1 MISDQVYKPLPPSR
15 PEMATTSTRVA
26 YILTPI
32 TFGGSEKV
40 SLNFLRTVD
49 RSRFDIQPILLTRPW
64 EEAPYFA
71 CELKKLG
78 YTYDTIPVGL
88 KASGDRLRVPRV
100 AWRLH
105 SILKQGS
112 FDLVHTHGY
121 FADICGLPVARLL
134 GINGIST
141 CHGFI
146 ANDRKLTTYNLLD
159 KYALRLSRSV
169 IAVSEGIKAELTRSG
184 ILDFRITVIP
194 NAVETSSGEEEL
206 RARRQEKRRSLAIAP
221 HEHVVGYLGRLSE
234 EKGLT
239 YLLDAATELR
249 DAPVP
254 VKLLLIGDG
263 PERSALEQLV
273 RVRGLESMVIFAGFQ
288 TDIEYWLPALD
299 SFVLPS
305 LTEGTPMALLEAM
318 AVGVPVVA
326 TAVGGVPMVV
336 TDGVNGLLVPPG
348 RVGPISDKIQMLI
361 ENPDLKRRLSIEGLN
376 TIKTKYDIHSWC
388 RRIENLYDGIK

>member
-1 MISDQVYKPLPPSR
+1 
-15 PEMATTSTRVA
+15 MATTSTRIA

-32 TFGGSEKV
+32 TFGGAEKV

-49 RSRFDIQPILLTRPW
+49 RNRFDVQPILLTRPW
-64 EEAPYFA
+64 EEEPYFA
-71 CELKKLG
+71 CELQQLG
-78 YTYDTIPVGL
+78 YAYDTIPVGL

-105 SILKQGS
+105 SILKHGA
-112 FDLVHTHGY
+112 FNLVHTHGY

-134 GINGIST
+134 AINSIST

-146 ANDRKLTTYNLLD
+146 ANDRKLSIYNLLD
-159 KYALRLSRSV
+159 KYALRLSRAV
-169 IAVSEGIKAELTRSG
+169 IAVSEGIKDELTRSG
-184 ILDFRITVIP
+184 IQNLRIEVIP
-194 NAVETSSGEEEL
+194 NAVEPPAGEEEL

-221 HEHVVGYLGRLSE
+221 HEHLVGFLGRLSE

-239 YLLDAATELR
+239 YLIEAAAELR
-249 DAPVP
+249 DAAVP

-263 PERSALEQLV
+263 PERSPLEQLV
-273 RVRGLESMVIFAGFQ
+273 RARGLESMVIFAGFQ
-288 TDIEYWLPALD
+288 TDIENWLPAFD

-318 AVGVPVVA
+318 AVGVPVIA
-326 TAVGGVPMVV
+326 TAVGGVPKVV
-336 TDGVNGLLVPPG
+336 TDGVNGFLVPPG
-348 RVGPISDKIQMLI
+348 EVGPLSEKIQMLI
-361 ENPDLKRRLSIEGLN
+361 ENPDLKRRLSIEGIN
-376 TIKTKYDIHSWC
+376 TIKRNYDIFSWC